1 MKQPLR
7 RNYDDVALFLADL
20 TKYGHEQK
28 VLREQLAAMFADSK
42 WREAMPLWEKCL
54 HVSVIGAIEENLL
67 EPVLNNIAGSLA
79 EVELYPLEVAKVRC
93 EGTEAFV
100 VRTG

>member
-1 MKQPLR
+1 MKHPLR
-7 RNYDDVALFLADL
+7 RNYDDAALFLADL
-20 TKYGHEQK
+20 TKYRHEQK
-28 VLREQLAAMFADSK
+28 VLREQLAAMFAESK
-42 WREAMPLWEKCL
+42 WRDAMPLWENCL
-54 HVSVIGAIEENLL
+54 HVTAAVEIEKDLL

-79 EVELYPLEVAKVRC
+79 EAELYPLEVAKVRC